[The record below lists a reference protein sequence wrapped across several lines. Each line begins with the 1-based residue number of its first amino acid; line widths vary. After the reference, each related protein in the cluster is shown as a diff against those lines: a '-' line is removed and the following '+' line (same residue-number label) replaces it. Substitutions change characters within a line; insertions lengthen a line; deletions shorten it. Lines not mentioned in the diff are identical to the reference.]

1 MISHFRVQEIQR
13 MRAIAIIAVVLIH
26 TTMAFTKAELY
37 PVTFLALILDSA
49 AHFAVPLFI
58 CISGFVITLKAYPI
72 FTFYYR
78 RGLRIIPAYVGIS
91 ILYALCYHK
100 PVIDSMLHFNAAYH
114 LSFFRYLVF
123 LYLLYPLIIKV
134 FHGRF
139 ALPAALFM
147 QLLYY
152 EIPAD
157 IFPIREIEAFSFM
170 QMLFYFVLGIYV
182 CQNYKKIQKI
192 VMSLHNSLL
201 VLAFF
206 IFWGLVSMSWL
217 HSYYQLQYPS
227 MESYSIGFIIFY
239 LIEFI
244 FIFKYSIAFESPIL
258 NKIGD
263 YSFGIFLIHPLVLQ
277 KTNKL
282 LLYSG
287 IDPTQ
292 AGFYIIGFIITFSVS
307 YFAAWCWNS
316 SLHYVLENERLPT
329 SQFWK

>member
-1 MISHFRVQEIQR
+1 MTSPCRVQEIQS
-13 MRAIAIIAVVLIH
+13 MRAIAIMAVVLIH
-26 TTMAFTKAELY
+26 TTMAFTKAELS

-58 CISGFVITLKAYPI
+58 CISGFVITLKTYPI
-72 FTFYYR
+72 STFYYR
-78 RGLRIIPAYVGIS
+78 RGFRIIPAYVGIS

-100 PVIDSMLHFNAAYH
+100 PVIDSILHFNAAYH

-139 ALPAALFM
+139 ALPAALLM

-170 QMLFYFVLGIYV
+170 RMLFYFVLGIYV
-182 CQNYKKIQKI
+182 CQNYKKVQKI
-192 VMSLHNSLL
+192 VMSLHNSWLF
-201 VLAFF
+201 LAFF
-206 IFWGLVSMSWL
+206 VFWGLIGMSWL

-227 MESYSIGFIIFY
+227 MASSSIGFIIFY

-244 FIFKYSIAFESPIL
+244 LIFKYSIGAESPML

-263 YSFGIFLIHPLVLQ
+263 CSFGIFLIHPLVLQ

-287 IDPTQ
+287 IDSTQ
-292 AGFYIIGFIITFSVS
+292 AGFYIIGFIITLSMS
-307 YFAAWCWNS
+307 YLAAWCWNS
-316 SLHYVLENERLPT
+316 SLHYLLKNERLHMC
-329 SQFWK
+329 QFWK

>member
-1 MISHFRVQEIQR
+1 MISPCRVQEIQS
-13 MRAIAIIAVVLIH
+13 MRAIAILAVVLIH
-26 TTMAFTKAELY
+26 TTMAFTKAELS

-58 CISGFVITLKAYPI
+58 CISGFVITLKTYPI
-72 FTFYYR
+72 STFYYR

-100 PVIDSMLHFNAAYH
+100 PVIDSILHFNAAYH
-114 LSFFRYLVF
+114 LGFFRYLVF

-134 FHGRF
+134 FRGRF

-152 EIPAD
+152 EIPTD
-157 IFPIREIEAFSFM
+157 ILPIREIEAFSFIR
-170 QMLFYFVLGIYV
+170 MLFYFVLGIYV
-182 CQNYKKIQKI
+182 CQNYKKVQEIA
-192 VMSLHNSLL
+192 MSLHNSLL

-206 IFWGLVSMSWL
+206 VFWGLVSMSWL

-227 MESYSIGFIIFY
+227 MGSYSIGFLIFY

-244 FIFKYSIAFESPIL
+244 LIFKYSIGAESPIL

-263 YSFGIFLIHPLVLQ
+263 SSFGIFLIHPLVLQ
-277 KTNKL
+277 RTNAL

-292 AGFYIIGFIITFSVS
+292 AIFYIIGFIITISVS
-307 YFAAWCWNS
+307 YFAALCWNS
-316 SLHYVLENERLPT
+316 SWHYLLEDERF
-329 SQFWK
+329 SMCQFWK